1 MIACNLTIFVYF
13 RPKCCT
19 QSRVSS
25 PADTHR
31 VELRST
37 FFKWVPIL
45 QDKYLLHQILLH
57 ENSLWVW
64 NTSNKNSSIF
74 SSNIDLFGRFTNCL
88 VSNKNWI
95 EQIKFHFYYRILPIQ
110 TFLTLVQQTSC
121 KVQIGTYF
129 DWWILRLL
137 QQFVSWVDHV
147 SQGKRRLKHLLLEPW
162 HRIWAMVTH
171 GWCQT
176 EIMEN

>member
-37 FFKWVPIL
+37 FFKWVRIL

-57 ENSLWVW
+57 ENSL
-64 NTSNKNSSIF
+64 
-74 SSNIDLFGRFTNCL
+74 
-88 VSNKNWI
+88 
-95 EQIKFHFYYRILPIQ
+95 
-110 TFLTLVQQTSC
+110 
-121 KVQIGTYF
+121 
-129 DWWILRLL
+129 
-137 QQFVSWVDHV
+137 
-147 SQGKRRLKHLLLEPW
+147 
-162 HRIWAMVTH
+162 
-171 GWCQT
+171 
-176 EIMEN
+176 